1 MASTLS
7 FSMSKSRQI
16 SSVEN
21 FSLTLASNALLLV
34 VVPQHEDEE
43 DEEDEDDEDD
53 EDDDEDEEEEA
64 PLPPPL
70 RRPVLRF
77 RVAISTTRAST
88 VCSVINFQIVVSLF

>member
-1 MASTLS
+1 
-7 FSMSKSRQI
+7 MSKSRQI

-34 VVPQHEDEE
+34 VVPQHEDEDDE
-43 DEEDEDDEDD
+43 DDDEDDEDD
-53 EDDDEDEEEEA
+53 DEDDEDDEDEEEEA